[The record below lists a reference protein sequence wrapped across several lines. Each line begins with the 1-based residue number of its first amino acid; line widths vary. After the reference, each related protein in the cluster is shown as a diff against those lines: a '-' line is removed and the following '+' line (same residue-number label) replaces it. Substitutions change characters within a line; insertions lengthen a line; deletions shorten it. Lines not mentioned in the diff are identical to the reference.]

1 MTAPAPFI
9 RCVRTMHAGDTP
21 EAAEWIERSHPVS
34 EALAR
39 ALPGLLQNLI
49 AEESLTGVVVEYIY
63 DTDLK
68 PELAAFGLSGFI
80 GEDCACGLLAAPEP
94 HIELVL
100 LERAR
105 QYRSGPA
112 FLRFEEIA
120 EANAG
125 EGLTLVPIF
134 WLQRTNDFA
143 DPEAHA
149 LLSLAQQTLM
159 QRHRGYRLARILKE
173 IPSERAAVFMG
184 GGFRE
189 HCRFRAGAPLSF
201 RPGAALDQDHS
212 LFTVTRREIE
222 SDWPSSTV
230 AHMFAYQPP
239 RCLFTRAEQQIL
251 IGATDGLTDAKIAQQ
266 LGLSTTAVA
275 MRWRSIYARLLDR
288 APAVLRFEENGAGGR
303 GEEKRR
309 RAIAYV
315 AEHPEE
321 LRPYA
326 QAAPRRQRRKAL

>member
-1 MTAPAPFI
+1 MPASASFI
-9 RCVRTMHAGDTP
+9 RYVRTMHAGDTP
-21 EAAEWIERSHPVS
+21 EAAEWINRSHPVS

-39 ALPGLLQNLI
+39 ALPGLLRSLI
-49 AEESLTGVVVEYIY
+49 AEGSLTGVVVEYIH
-63 DTDLK
+63 DNDLT

-80 GEDCACGLLAAPEP
+80 GEDCASGLLAAPEP

-100 LERAR
+100 LERAL
-105 QYRSGPA
+105 QGGPTPA
-112 FLRFEEIA
+112 FLRYEEIA

-125 EGLTLVPIF
+125 DGLTLVPIF
-134 WLQRTNDFA
+134 WLQRTNDFM

-149 LLSLAQQTLM
+149 LLSLAQQTLL

-173 IPSERAAVFMG
+173 IQSDRAAVFMG

-189 HCRFRAGAPLSF
+189 HCRFPAGAPLSF
-201 RPGAALDQDHS
+201 RPDHALGQDHS

-222 SDWPSSTV
+222 SDWPSSTI

-239 RCLFTRAEQQIL
+239 RCLFTRAEKQIL
-251 IGATDGLTDAKIAQQ
+251 TGAADGLTDAKIAHQ
-266 LGLSTTAVA
+266 LDLSATAVA
-275 MRWRSIYARLLDR
+275 MRWRSIYGRLLER
-288 APAVLRFEENGAGGR
+288 APAVLRFEENGNGGR

-309 RAIAYV
+309 RAVAYV

-321 LRPYA
+321 LRPYT
-326 QAAPRRQRRKAL
+326 QAPRRQRRKAP